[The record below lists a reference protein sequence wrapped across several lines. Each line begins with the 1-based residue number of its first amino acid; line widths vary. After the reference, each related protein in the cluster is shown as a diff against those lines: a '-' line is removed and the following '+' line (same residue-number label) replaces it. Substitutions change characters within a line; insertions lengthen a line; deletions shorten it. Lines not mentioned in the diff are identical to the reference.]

1 MGSLANKWALAY
13 KGRSLSHATTALR
26 NKMQA
31 IGFIRAGRQ
40 AVEPIKFLTTA
51 EIWNFR
57 VTETAFEQ
65 ALHARTADML
75 DACTQCGKCVEICPV
90 TGPAGVGDATPK
102 AVISGVLDIVRF
114 GDGSPAAQAWAKGC
128 ALTGDCIAACPEGIN
143 PRFLLAMAR
152 VALARQSTEL
162 RDRRKRGIENF
173 RLVADGVN
181 VLARMQ
187 LDDAD
192 LARLGQQVSER
203 LHNGST
209 AQPGERPD
217 FVFYTG
223 CNVLKT
229 PHMALFALDI
239 MDVLGVTYKVM
250 GGPTHCCGVVQLRTG
265 DTEVSGRVATNSLD
279 RLAEGKAGV
288 ISWCAS
294 CHVQFTEYTLPTIEK
309 VRGSRPFE
317 MTPFMLFLKTR
328 FDDLRPM
335 LRNPVPMRIAL
346 HKHPGVKGV
355 VEAGTALLRMVPGI
369 EIVDLAQPAVGL
381 MSNALNALPDYKR
394 GLQLAELEA
403 AATAKIDALVAI
415 YHVDHRELCAHERDW
430 PFRIINI
437 LDIVGASMGLHHDDH
452 FKRLKIM
459 QDADAIVAD
468 CKELIAAHGIDL
480 AQAREVV
487 VKAMLNEQPLPL
499 AGRKVDAGG
508 AAAYIARPR

>member
-1 MGSLANKWALAY
+1 MRSRGAIMLATGPDSMTETVFEAALA
-13 KGRSLSHATTALR
+13 
-26 NKMQA
+26 
-31 IGFIRAGRQ
+31 
-40 AVEPIKFLTTA
+40 
-51 EIWNFR
+51 
-57 VTETAFEQ
+57 
-65 ALHARTADML
+65 ARTAEML
-75 DACTQCGKCVEICPV
+75 AACTRCGKCVEVCPMAK
-90 TGPAGVGDATPK
+90 PAGVGDATPES
-102 AVISGVLDIVRF
+102 VISGVLDIVRT
-114 GDGSPAAQAWAKGC
+114 GEGPMASRAWAKGC
-128 ALTGDCIAACPEGIN
+128 ALTGDCIAACGDGVN

-152 VALARQSTEL
+152 VAMAKQASDP
-162 RDRRKRGIENF
+162 RDRRKQGIENF

-187 LDDAD
+187 LDETD
-192 LARLGQQVSER
+192 LSRLGQYVNER
-203 LHNGST
+203 LQNGST
-209 AQPGERPD
+209 AKPGERPD

-229 PHMALFALDI
+229 PHMALTALDI
-239 MDVLGVTYKVM
+239 MDTLGVTYRVM
-250 GGPTHCCGVVQLRTG
+250 GGPTHCCGVIQLRTG

-279 RLAEGKAGV
+279 KLAEGKTGV
-288 ISWCAS
+288 IAWCAS
-294 CHVQFTEYTLPTIEK
+294 CHVQFTENTIPTIEK

-328 FDDLRPM
+328 FEDLRPM
-335 LRNPVPMRIAL
+335 LKNPVNLRIAL

-355 VEAGTALLRMVPGI
+355 VEAGTELLRMVPGI
-369 EIVDLAQPAVGL
+369 EIVDLHQPAVGL

-403 AATAKIDALVAI
+403 AEAAGIDALVAI

-468 CKELIAAHGIDL
+468 CNDMIAAYRIDP
-480 AQAREVV
+480 AFAREVV
-487 VKAMLNEQPLPL
+487 VRAMLNEQPLPL
-499 AGRKVDAGG
+499 RTSS
-508 AAAYIARPR
+508 